1 LHNLGGFSLPGRISL
16 RLALAVILLAL
27 AAGFLTF
34 GCAEPEADIPAEQ
47 AGEVEEPAQQE
58 SESEETEDVPVTP
71 GETEE
76 DVDEEKRAEEENTVP
91 ESVPS
96 DQPPSSEGSE
106 SQNHTP
112 LLVVSEGDYLLA
124 LVIKDTTLKGD
135 YVPANLVPVP
145 AYMHPSYSMQLRSEA
160 LVHLENLWQAAEGE
174 GVTLHIRS
182 AYRSYDTQKGLFND
196 YASKYGEEQANRFS
210 ARPGQSEHQLG
221 TAVDFGGTN
230 VDFKAD
236 YGQTP
241 QGLWLAAHAYKYGF
255 ALSYAEG
262 KEHITGY
269 IYEPWH
275 YRYIGIEAAAEWKD
289 SGKTLKEFL
298 EGKPQFYE

>member
-1 LHNLGGFSLPGRISL
+1 LHNPGGFSLPGKISS
-16 RLALAVILLAL
+16 RFVLAVILVAL
-27 AAGFLTF
+27 LSGFLSF
-34 GCAEPEADIPAEQ
+34 GCADPEADIPAEQ
-47 AGEVEEPAQQE
+47 AEEIEEPAQE
-58 SESEETEDVPVTP
+58 SESEEVDCLPVTP
-71 GETEE
+71 GEAEE
-76 DVDEEKRAEEENTVP
+76 DEDKSAEEENAAS

-96 DQPPSSEGSE
+96 NQPPSSDSSS
-106 SQNHTP
+106 SQNQTP

-124 LVIKDTTLKGD
+124 LLIKDTTLKSA
-135 YVPANLVPVP
+135 YIPADLVPVP
-145 AYMHPSYSMQLRSEA
+145 AYMHPSYTMQLRKEA
-160 LVHLENLWQAAEGE
+160 LEHLEGLWQAAEAE

-182 AYRSYDTQKGLFND
+182 AYRSYNRQKELFND
-196 YASKYGEEQANRFS
+196 YASRYGEEQANRFS

-221 TAVDFGGTN
+221 TAIDFGGTN

-241 QGLWLAAHAYKYGF
+241 QGLWLAANAYIYGF
-255 ALSYAEG
+255 AMSYAEG

-275 YRYIGIEAAAEWKD
+275 YRYIGIEAAAEWNA

-298 EGKPQFYE
+298 EGKPQYYE

>member
-1 LHNLGGFSLPGRISL
+1 MPVKISS
-16 RLALAVILLAL
+16 RFVLAVILVAL
-27 AAGFLTF
+27 LAGFLTL
-34 GCAEPEADIPAEQ
+34 GCADPEADIPAEQ
-47 AGEVEEPAQQE
+47 AEEIEEPAQE
-58 SESEETEDVPVTP
+58 SESEEADDSPVTP
-71 GETEE
+71 VEAEE
-76 DVDEEKRAEEENTVP
+76 DEDKSAEEDNAAS

-96 DQPPSSEGSE
+96 NQSPSSDSSS
-106 SQNHTP
+106 SQNQTP

-124 LVIKDTTLKGD
+124 LVIKDTTLKSD
-135 YVPANLVPVP
+135 YVPANLVSVP
-145 AYMHPSYSMQLRSEA
+145 AYMHPSYSMQLRNEA
-160 LVHLENLWQAAEGE
+160 LEHLAVLWQAAETD

-182 AYRSYDTQKGLFND
+182 AYRSYNTQKGLFND

-221 TAVDFGGTN
+221 TAIDFGGTN

-241 QGLWLAAHAYKYGF
+241 QGLWLAANAYKYGF
-255 ALSYAEG
+255 AMSYAEG

-275 YRYIGIEAAAEWKD
+275 YRYIGIEAAAEWKV

-298 EGKPQFYE
+298 EGKPQYYE